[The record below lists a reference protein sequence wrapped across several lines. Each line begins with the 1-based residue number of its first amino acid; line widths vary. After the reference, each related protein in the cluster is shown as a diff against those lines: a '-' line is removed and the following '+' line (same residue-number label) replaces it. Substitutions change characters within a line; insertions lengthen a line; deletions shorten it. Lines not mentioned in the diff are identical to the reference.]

1 HAGDV
6 HRHLTVHAER
16 GQLQAHPSTGVL
28 EPQFTV
34 VQIGRTHGEP
44 DVALRPL
51 VRGALHHTVV
61 AGTRHGETVRGQA
74 GGAGRSVEAAV
85 LLVDRDL
92 GQTPLFFCCLAGQ
105 DGFEEFVLVLADPVL
120 TDPEL
125 TGLGIALLGVLG
137 VLAVL
142 VGVLVVLLGLV
153 LVVLVGLVLVVLGF
167 GVRVLGGVGFFGVVT
182 GFFGRIL
189 PALFLLVVG
198 KEPVPRPFDV

>member
-85 LLVDRDL
+85 LLVDRER
-92 GQTPLFFCCLAGQ
+92 GQPPLFFCCLAGQ
-105 DGFEEFVLVLADPVL
+105 DGFEEFVLVLTEPVL

-125 TGLGIALLGVLG
+125 TGLGIALLVVLAVLVGVLGVLG

-142 VGVLVVLLGLV
+142 VGLV
-153 LVVLVGLVLVVLGF
+153 LVVLVVLGF
-167 GVRVLGGVGFFGVVT
+167 GVRVLGGVGVFGVVT

-189 PALFLLVVG
+189 P
-198 KEPVPRPFDV
+198 